1 MEVPDTFLDQVD
13 IFCVTYCLWRKR
25 GYNFNTIEI
34 LLISVQCVIVQM
46 YQEIKYCVLFVG
58 LENFTVLIIHKI

>member
-34 LLISVQCVIVQM
+34 LLISV
-46 YQEIKYCVLFVG
+46 
-58 LENFTVLIIHKI
+58 